1 MNIPGDLKYTK
12 EHEWIR
18 VEGNVAYAG
27 ITDYAQSELGDI
39 IYVQVKTEGETLAK
53 GDFFGVVEAV
63 KTTSEVFMPVS
74 AKVLEFNTA
83 LEGAPELINSDPYGE
98 GWIVKIELTDV
109 AELDSLL
116 SADQYAALLG

>member
-1 MNIPGDLKYTK
+1 MNIPNDLKYTK

-18 VEGNVAYAG
+18 VEGDVAYAG

-74 AKVLEFNTA
+74 AKVLEFNSA

-98 GWIVKIELTDV
+98 GWIVRIELTD
-109 AELDSLL
+109 ASETDSLL
-116 SADQYAALLG
+116 SADEYAALLG